1 MSNIQQNSIITCSE
15 TIKKSHE
22 ERGYDGS
29 IIKKVSNGVDTRKY
43 MFRSRSRGDY
53 QQKLSLCDE
62 NIVIGYSSRFHEL
75 KGHRDLLQFFGVVK
89 SKGYNAKLV
98 LCGRGVDYDN
108 AELNSQI
115 QELGIEDDVF
125 LLGERKDIDKILS
138 VLDIYVSTS
147 YAEAF
152 PVSILEAMSVGLP
165 VIAYDTGDIE
175 MIVGDTGWVV
185 ENRNINMLVSAF
197 CSFMSEENDLKIKRK
212 KLARKRVMDHFSIE
226 LMNQEYFY
234 HLKYSCY
241 I

>member
-1 MSNIQQNSIITCSE
+1 M
-15 TIKKSHE
+15 
-22 ERGYDGS
+22 
-29 IIKKVSNGVDTRKY
+29 
-43 MFRSRSRGDY
+43 
-53 QQKLSLCDE
+53 
-62 NIVIGYSSRFHEL
+62 
-75 KGHRDLLQFFGVVK
+75 
-89 SKGYNAKLV
+89 
-98 LCGRGVDYDN
+98 DYDN